1 MSLPPDTVGAADS
14 ALVVGVPADERRPR
28 DWLSP
33 VRDTFS
39 ITWRNLIG
47 IRRVPQLMVFTLIQ
61 PVIFVLLF
69 TYVFGGAIKGLPPG
83 GHLRRLPDSRRIR
96 ADRRFRLDH
105 HRGGDGDR
113 LEERDHRAIPLAS
126 DVALGRPSD
135 AR

>member
-1 MSLPPDTVGAADS
+1 MSRPSYTVSAADAS
-14 ALVVGVPADERRPR
+14 LVVGVPADERRPR

-33 VRDTFS
+33 VRDTFA

-83 GHLRRLPDSRRIR
+83 VTYVDYL
-96 ADRRFRLDH
+96 
-105 HRGGDGDR
+105 
-113 LEERDHRAIPLAS
+113 IPGVFVQTAVLARS
-126 DVALGRPSD
+126 SPRWGWRPT
-135 AR
+135 